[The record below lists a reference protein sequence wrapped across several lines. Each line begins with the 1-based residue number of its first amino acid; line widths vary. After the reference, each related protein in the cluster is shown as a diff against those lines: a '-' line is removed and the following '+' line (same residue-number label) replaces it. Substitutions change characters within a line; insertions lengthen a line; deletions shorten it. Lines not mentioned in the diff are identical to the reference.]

1 MTLQRI
7 QELKTLA
14 LSPEASLWTLREA
27 VCVLA
32 VELEEDMKG
41 RAQDRERYVSR
52 LDQLAR
58 TIARQVAA

>member
-1 MTLQRI
+1 MTLQRL
-7 QELKTLA
+7 EFLKTLA

-32 VELEEDMKG
+32 VELEEDMRG
-41 RAQDRERYVSR
+41 RAQDRERYITQ